1 MSHQRFAE
9 RKKMSNPFLERENV
23 LYLNSERCST
33 FYIERN
39 ENNCQGYQT
48 WYKIDQFPV
57 KAFSFK

>member
-39 ENNCQGYQT
+39 ENNCQWLSNMVEDRLVSSQSF
-48 WYKIDQFPV
+48 QF
-57 KAFSFK
+57 